1 MAKPSKKP
9 LKKPYAPKLPASLA
23 AKRRG
28 DIAILR
34 LSRPQKR
41 NAIDDT
47 LVLGIETFFRTL
59 PKDIKAVVIHGQGD
73 HFSAGLDLSELTER
87 DAAEAVAHS
96 QTWHR
101 IFNQIQFGHVP
112 VVVVMHG
119 AVVGGGLELA
129 AACHLRVAERSAY
142 YGLPEGS
149 RGIFLGGAGS
159 IRLPRLIGVSRV
171 MELMLTGRTYGA
183 EEGQT
188 YGLSHILVGDGE
200 GLAKGIELAERV
212 AQNAPLSNYA
222 IMHALP
228 RIAESDPASGSM
240 TESLMAAVASSSDDA
255 KIRLR
260 DFLEKRGKKVLRE

>member
-1 MAKPSKKP
+1 MAKSSKKP
-9 LKKPYAPKLPASLA
+9 VKKPFAPKLPASLTA
-23 AKRRG
+23 RRKG

-41 NAIDDT
+41 NALNDT
-47 LVLGIETFFRTL
+47 MILGIEAFFKAL
-59 PKDIKAVVIHGQGD
+59 PKDIKAVVIHGQGE

-87 DAAEAVAHS
+87 NTAEAVQHS
-96 QTWHR
+96 RMWHR
-101 IFNQIQFGHVP
+101 VFDQIQFGKVP
-112 VVVVMHG
+112 VVAVLHG

-142 YGLPEGS
+142 YALPEGS
-149 RGIFLGGAGS
+149 RGIFLGGGGS
-159 IRLPRLIGVSRV
+159 VRLPRLIGVSRV

-183 EEGQT
+183 DEGQT
-188 YGLSHILVGDGE
+188 YGLSHMVVDDGA

-212 AQNAPLSNYA
+212 ATNAPLSNFA

-228 RIAESDPASGSM
+228 RIAESNPSSGLFA
-240 TESLMAAVASSSDDA
+240 ESLMASVASNSDDA
-255 KIRLR
+255 KTRLK